1 MGRYRDWETQEGV
14 SGREALE
21 KRNTGR
27 SGEGEDDGEV
37 VVGVSQSRQVVD
49 EGKIES
55 EFCELD
61 EVM

>member
-1 MGRYRDWETQEGV
+1 M

-37 VVGVSQSRQVVD
+37 VVGVAWVVD

-55 EFCELD
+55 VFCE
-61 EVM
+61 